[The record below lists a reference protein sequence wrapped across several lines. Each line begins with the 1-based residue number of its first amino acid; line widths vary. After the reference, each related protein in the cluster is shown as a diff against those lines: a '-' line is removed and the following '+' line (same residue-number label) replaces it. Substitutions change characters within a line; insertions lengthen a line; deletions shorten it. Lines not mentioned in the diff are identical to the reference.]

1 MKSERGSLGDG
12 GGVPARLSPFIF
24 FFFVKHGLILA
35 TGFPAQY
42 ITQVVSQKP
51 RGISIDNEL

>member
-12 GGVPARLSPFIF
+12 GARVLDSLL
-24 FFFVKHGLILA
+24 FFFVKRGLILA
-35 TGFPAQY
+35 TGFPAHY

>member
-12 GGVPARLSPFIF
+12 GVRVLDSLSLF
-24 FFFVKHGLILA
+24 FFFVKRGLILA
-35 TGFPAQY
+35 TGFPAHY